1 MKELNL
7 EVVKTAL
14 TDMGIP
20 YSEDE
25 LPENLVGLV
34 KQYGYDPAPL
44 LVDLTE
50 VDTVDAEIGLIVRN
64 ANLEVD
70 DGVYIF
76 TVLHSGKAGFIVVQP
91 CTISRAPLIRKL
103 SGDLTSAITAVELPP
118 LQPFDMIEIVG
129 QLLAGTFLKTI
140 MESYNVPKE
149 YEQPFL
155 RLYMPKFLA
164 NVGMYYVGLINEDGS
179 PKVYEQ
185 TANMEPMIVCQSLLM
200 KGESK
205 TDEKDKKEPEAEEEA

>member
-7 EVVKTAL
+7 EVVKTTLA
-14 TDMGIP
+14 DMGIP
-20 YSEDE
+20 YSEDG
-25 LPENLVGLV
+25 LPENLVRLV

-129 QLLAGTFLKTI
+129 QLLVGTFLKTI

-164 NVGMYYVGLINEDGS
+164 NVGMYYVGLVNEDGS
-179 PKVYEQ
+179 PKVHEQ

-200 KGESK
+200 KGELG
-205 TDEKDKKEPEAEEEA
+205 TDEKDKKESEAEKEA